1 MASTK
6 GITLDKVMIEIE
18 SDSSNADKNIESL
31 SETLG
36 KLKNNTKG
44 GFASISRLAE
54 HINNLKK
61 STDNLGNIENK
72 LASVNGVIETLNK
85 LSEIKS
91 PKSIGY
97 LNRSL
102 TELNESSSYIDNI
115 SKNFQ
120 NIEPLVSSFQS
131 LSSIETASGL
141 GYAIKQLGEL
151 SNVSGNIEN
160 LVEKSQKLSEL
171 VEPLQSLSNIKTP
184 RALGYIVNNI
194 ENLERVLASITP
206 TTLENVTR
214 VSNELT
220 RALDPLAE
228 KMARI
233 GQGYSALSQL
243 ARTYGVQISNLKN
256 KYSSLNKDMSV
267 SQRLINGIRTGFTKS
282 TSAITQLGKNGT
294 KQFESLNSKIKQV
307 YLSLLG
313 TRTLFTAVRKAIS
326 EYSQMDAEL
335 TKQTTNLWRALGAQL
350 APALELALYLFKQF
364 TRVIYSFVY
373 AVTGIDLIA
382 RANAKAMAS
391 WGSSAKDT
399 LGALQKFDDLNV
411 AEFGSG
417 DSDNS
422 LIELDKIDLSPIQK
436 VIDWVKKLKE
446 AIKDAWKTGKWTAVA
461 EVIGEGFEYAIDNF
475 PSDRLANI
483 ISNTITT
490 GFKVINT
497 LINKIPWK
505 TLGKKIRE
513 TILNIK
519 WDDIL
524 QELGT
529 TIGSVISAGISFTAG
544 LTGIDIDTSTFDF
557 VNSLNSISEGLDW
570 TNLLDSLTRLGE
582 AMLPLGANVGN
593 GLIKLY
599 NEFLVPVAEYVVND
613 LVPTFL
619 DTLSSVFDTL
629 NTVIEII
636 KPNIEWLW
644 DNVLN
649 PLLEITE
656 MVLIGLLQDLTEKFK
671 AFSDW
676 CVENKQIVQLVTDM
690 IVSFLGSLFLYL
702 SVKGIATLVET
713 LAYALML
720 FAEGLATVN
729 IPLVLT
735 VVGFGA
741 LVYGILEIYKN
752 WDKMNNLEKVTVV
765 LSALAIAATTAAIAV
780 GAFQSA
786 WTLGIAAAAI
796 VAGIVAI
803 TASVNEATKRAETDL
818 SDYMTSSIAGS
829 GGGGSRGYATGGFP
843 EKGQYFYAR
852 ENGIPEYVGSIG
864 SRTAVA
870 NNNQIIDGIKMG
882 VKEALNESNFDTT
895 TIVNIGN
902 KTLYKQQEKYNRK
915 QNDKY
920 GTTVNI

>member
-160 LVEKSQKLSEL
+160 LVEKSQRLPEL

-228 KMARI
+228 KMASI

-243 ARTYGVQISNLKN
+243 ARTYGVQISNLRDRHSATNKEMTKAKRILHTLQDALQKN
-256 KYSSLNKDMSV
+256 TTTIS
-267 SQRLINGIRTGFTKS
+267 R
-282 TSAITQLGKNGT
+282 LGKTGSKIFT
-294 KQFESLNSKIKQV
+294 SLNSKIKQV

-313 TRTLFTAVRKAIS
+313 TRTLFTMVRKAIS

-350 APALELALYLFKQF
+350 APALEAALYLFKQF

-446 AIKDAWKTGKWTAVA
+446 AIKEAWSTGAWNGVAQLLADGINGAVDSIDGEA
-461 EVIGEGFEYAIDNF
+461 VGNAISNGLIGVVDFIDTLISGINWRKLGLKVREIILGIDWKSVGSSIWKLIQDGFNAQ
-475 PSDRLANI
+475 ANI
-483 ISNTITT
+483 INGLFGLEEDNNFGENLLWTFLGIW
-490 GFKVINT
+490 GAVK
-497 LINKIPWK
+497 LIKGIDGLGGILE
-505 TLGKKIRE
+505 TLG
-513 TILNIK
+513 
-519 WDDIL
+519 
-524 QELGT
+524 
-529 TIGSVISAGISFTAG
+529 VISESPSLGVILTKLGGIAVIA
-544 LTGIDIDTSTFDF
+544 LGIKSTFDSWQDF
-557 VNSLNSISEGLDW
+557 IKDPNWSTGWDTVYDTLLGVAAIVGGIALLIGAWPVALIAAGAMIVLLIGKFLTENLDAINEWCANAMRDVLDWISKTWTSITIWWMGVKIKISNAFSALGDTIGGAIASAFTWALNRLIDGFNWIKKQLNKFSFDIPEWVPQWGGQTWGFDFEMTDYIKLATGTNEIQSEGLYH
-570 TNLLDSLTRLGE
+570 LHEGE
-582 AMLPLGANVGN
+582 AVVPKKYNPALGN
-593 GLIKLY
+593 GTD
-599 NEFLVPVAEYVVND
+599 AE
-613 LVPTFL
+613 LGQKL
-619 DTLSSVFDTL
+619 DTLID
-629 NTVIEII
+629 I
-636 KPNIEWLW
+636 
-644 DNVLN
+644 
-649 PLLEITE
+649 
-656 MVLIGLLQDLTEKFK
+656 
-671 AFSDW
+671 
-676 CVENKQIVQLVTDM
+676 
-690 IVSFLGSLFLYL
+690 
-702 SVKGIATLVET
+702 
-713 LAYALML
+713 
-720 FAEGLATVN
+720 
-729 IPLVLT
+729 
-735 VVGFGA
+735 
-741 LVYGILEIYKN
+741 
-752 WDKMNNLEKVTVV
+752 MNN
-765 LSALAIAATTAAIAV
+765 
-780 GAFQSA
+780 
-786 WTLGIAAAAI
+786 
-796 VAGIVAI
+796 
-803 TASVNEATKRAETDL
+803 
-818 SDYMTSSIAGS
+818 M
-829 GGGGSRGYATGGFP
+829 
-843 EKGQYFYAR
+843 
-852 ENGIPEYVGSIG
+852 
-864 SRTAVA
+864 
-870 NNNQIIDGIKMG
+870 
-882 VKEALNESNFDTT
+882 NFTNV
-895 TIVNIGN
+895 VNIGN